1 MPEEEPAVP
10 RTTHYEEP
18 DLATLTAASVL
29 TAQVDLDNKRL
40 AMAQEQKELIEALL
54 CGAPH
59 PAGFDSASLQSA
71 SEALVRKRIR
81 CMQRAH
87 PLVPEICARDNDSI
101 LEALHQF
108 IRENP
113 SVHPQGPYFD
123 ALAFLSYLGLKSSF
137 RLGLKPSRLAVWKA
151 TWDAVWMAGWT
162 AIGQTRLGSRL
173 KRYLPNY

>member
-1 MPEEEPAVP
+1 MPEEELVF
-10 RTTHYEEP
+10 EP
-18 DLATLTAASVL
+18 DAQAA
-29 TAQVDLDNKRL
+29 LDSKRL

-59 PAGFDSASLQSA
+59 PVGFDSARLQSA

-87 PLVPEICARDNDSI
+87 PLVQEICPRDNDSI

-113 SVHPQGPYFD
+113 SVHPQGPYRD
-123 ALAFLSYLGLKSSF
+123 ALAFLSYLGLKSSSV
-137 RLGLKPSRLAVWKA
+137 LGWKPSPLAVGKA
-151 TWDAVWMAGWT
+151 ACNALWNVFGSAVYKVCWT
-162 AIGQTRLGSRL
+162 PFGQTKLGSRL
-173 KRYLPNY
+173 KG

>member
-1 MPEEEPAVP
+1 MPEEE
-10 RTTHYEEP
+10 
-18 DLATLTAASVL
+18 LAFEAGAQAS
-29 TAQVDLDNKRL
+29 LDSKRL

-59 PAGFDSASLQSA
+59 PAGFDSARLQSA
-71 SEALVRKRIR
+71 SEALARKRIR

-87 PLVPEICARDNDSI
+87 PLVQEICPRDNDSI

-123 ALAFLSYLGLKSSF
+123 ALAFLSYLGLKSSS
-137 RLGLKPSRLAVWKA
+137 RLGWKPSRLAVWKA
-151 TWDAVWMAGWT
+151 ACKALCKAGLT
-162 AIGQTRLGSRL
+162 AIGQTKFGSRL